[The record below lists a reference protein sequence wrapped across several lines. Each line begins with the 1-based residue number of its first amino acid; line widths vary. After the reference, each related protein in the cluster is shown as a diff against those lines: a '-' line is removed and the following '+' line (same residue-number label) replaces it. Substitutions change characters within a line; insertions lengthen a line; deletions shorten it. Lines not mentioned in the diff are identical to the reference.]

1 MLKINMPAPDFSSP
15 AYFPEKNQIKKIE
28 LRDYLGKWVI
38 LSFHPGDFTFVCSTD
53 LGAFNNIV
61 QTLKENNGFMLGI
74 SIDSVYVH
82 KMWIDISKSMKDLKF
97 PILDDS
103 NQKIC
108 KNYDV
113 LDDNDDVSDLERVTI
128 IINPEGIV
136 KYIEKADP
144 RLGKDSDQIL
154 HKFLG
159 LKYLYEHQS
168 TENKFIILPANWKNL
183 DDSLKIEIPRDI
195 GKI

>member
-1 MLKINMPAPDFSSP
+1 MLKINMPAPDFSSL
-15 AYFPEKNQIKKIE
+15 AYFPEKQQIKRIE
-28 LRDYLGKWVI
+28 LKDYFGKWVI

-53 LGAFNNIV
+53 LGAFNKII
-61 QTLKENNGFMLGI
+61 QTLEENNAFMLGV
-74 SIDSVYVH
+74 SIDSIYVH
-82 KMWIDISKSMKDLKF
+82 KMWVDISKSMKDLRF
-97 PILDDS
+97 PIIDDS

-108 KNYDV
+108 KDYDA
-113 LDDNDDVSDLERVTI
+113 LNDNDNVSDLERITV

-136 KYIEKADP
+136 KYVEKADP
-144 RLGKDSDQIL
+144 RLGKDADQIL

-168 TENKFIILPANWKNL
+168 TQSKFTILPANWKNL
-183 DDSLKIEIPRDI
+183 DESLNIEIPRDI